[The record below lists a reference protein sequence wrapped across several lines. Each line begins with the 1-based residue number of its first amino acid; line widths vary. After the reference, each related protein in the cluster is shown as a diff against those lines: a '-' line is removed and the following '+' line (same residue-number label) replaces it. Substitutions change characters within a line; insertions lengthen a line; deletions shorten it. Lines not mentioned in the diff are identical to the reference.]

1 MDVCVEEEEEDTAE
15 SLSSCSSTNSDDSNK
30 HPLDFSVE
38 PGPSDLGGSVCA
50 QEQLS
55 CCPLCQDVL
64 KDPVYTGLGHLCCRQ
79 CITTYWVHS
88 AASGHPSS
96 VQCGKKSR
104 TRSGMQTANQSCSV
118 QDAGLREVFD
128 EHKTSLRRRCECVAE
143 ESDETGSTTQL
154 NKIYTELYITEGQRE
169 EVNAQ
174 RRSWRQLETTS
185 KTKSLHAAPIRC
197 QDTFISEEHGAI
209 RVVLTN
215 GVSGVGK
222 TFSVQKFTLD
232 WAEGLEN
239 QDVSVVILLSFRE
252 LNLVRD
258 EQYSLLTLIH
268 DFHPSLQKLPA
279 EKLPVCKLLFILD
292 GLDESRLS
300 LDFNNGKVVS
310 DVTEKSP
317 VNLLLTNLIKGNLL
331 PSALV
336 WITSRPAA
344 ANQIPPSCVDRL
356 TEVRGFT
363 DTQKVEY
370 FKKRFSDEK
379 LSSTIISHIKTS
391 RSLHIMCEIP
401 VFCWITATVLEDML
415 STEHRGELPKTMTDM
430 YSHFLLVQSKRKK
443 NKYHEGHDKKT
454 RKKLKRI
461 KSKNHEGQETSPE
474 ELPEADR
481 EVFLKLGRLAFKHL
495 EEGNIF
501 FSQEDLEQCGLDVT
515 EASMYSGICTEI
527 FKGELVIFEKP
538 VYCFVHLNIQEFLA
552 AVYMFHCSTNRNT
565 EVLESFLGKNY
576 NYSSLDDFLH
586 SVLVKTLSSK
596 NDYMDLFVR
605 FLHGLSLDSNQRL
618 LGGLLGQTGY
628 SPEITLRVISNLK
641 KINTGGTSPD
651 RSIIISHC
659 QMEINDFSAHL
670 DIQEVL
676 KSEGRSEINLPE
688 KQCSA
693 LAYKLQ
699 MSAEAELNLKKS
711 TSPDEG
717 QLRQSHDVTNVRK
730 AQGRK
735 KIGACV
741 EEQRSCCP
749 LCHHVLKDPIS
760 TRRCIT
766 TNGVQSAASGLHS
779 CPQCGEKCRT
789 RPGLQTGNQSC
800 SAQDAGLQ
808 EVLDEHKI
816 SLKRRC
822 EYVAEESDEIGS
834 TTALNK
840 IYTEVYITEGQSEED
855 NAQHEVTQLE
865 TTSKTKSLHDTP
877 IRCQDIFKSEEHAA
891 IRVVLTNGVSGVGKT
906 FSVQKFTLDWA
917 EGLENQDVSVVIL
930 LSFRELNLVRDEQY
944 SLLTLI
950 HDFHPSLQKLP
961 AEKLPVCKLLF
972 ILDGL
977 DESRLSLDFNNGK
990 VVSDVTEKSPVNLLL
1005 TNLIKGNLL
1014 PSALVWITSRPA
1026 AANQIP
1032 PSCVDRLTEVRGF
1045 TDTQK
1050 VEYFKKRFSDE
1061 KLSSTII
1068 SHIKTS
1074 RSLHIMCEIPVFCWI
1089 TATVLE
1095 DMLST
1100 EHRGELPKT
1109 MTDMYSHF
1117 LLVQSK
1123 RKKNKYHEGHDK
1135 KTRKKL
1141 KRIKSKNHEGQ
1152 ETSPEE
1158 LPEADRE
1165 VFLKLGRLA
1174 FKHLEEGNIFF
1185 SQEDLEQCGLDVT
1198 EASMYSGIC
1207 TEIFKGELVIF
1218 EKPVYCFV
1226 HLNIQEF
1233 LAAVY
1238 MFHCSTNR
1246 NTEVLESFL
1255 GKNYNYSSLDD
1266 FLHSV
1271 LVKTLSS
1278 KNDYM
1283 DLFVRFLHGL
1293 SLDSN
1298 QRLLGGLLGQT
1309 GYSPEI
1315 TLRVI
1320 SNLKKI
1326 NTGGT
1331 SPDRSIIISHCQM
1344 EINDFSAYLDI
1355 QEVLKSEGRS
1365 EINLPEKQCSALAYK
1380 LQMSAEAE
1388 LNLKKSTS
1396 PDEGQLRQ
1404 SHDVT
1409 NVRKAQDRYHR
1420 QRAVSPVPSC
1430 LSMRSDMSKSLP
1442 PDISDEPGPSDTRDR
1457 HHRQRAVSPVPSCL
1471 SMRSDMSKSLPPD
1484 ISDEP
1489 GPSDTR
1495 DWHHRQ
1501 RAVSPVPSCLSMRS
1515 DMSKSLPPDISDEP
1529 GPSDTRDQYHRQRAV
1544 SPVPSCLSMRSDMSK
1559 SLPPDISDEPGPSDT
1574 RLRKRSGISVKDP
1587 LPFCTRSGLQ
1597 TAYQCSSLHTD
1608 AGLQEVFDEHKIS
1621 LKRRCECVAEGS
1633 DETGS
1638 RTLLNRIYT
1647 ELYITEGQSEE
1658 VNTQHEVR
1666 RLEKASK
1673 IKNLQDTPIRCHD
1686 IFKSEQHAAI
1696 RVVLTN
1702 GIAGVGKTFSVQKF
1716 TLDWA
1721 EGLENQDVCVVILL
1735 SFRELNLV
1743 RDEQYSL
1750 LMLLHVFYPSL
1761 QKLPAEKLSVCK
1773 LLFILDGLD
1782 ESRLS
1787 LDFNNGKVVSDVTEK
1802 SPVNLLLTNLIK
1814 GNLLPSAL
1822 VWITSRP
1829 AAANQIPPSCVDRL
1843 TEVRG
1848 FTDTQKVE
1856 YFKKRFSDEKLSSTI
1871 ISHIKTSR
1879 SLHIMCEIPVF
1890 CWITATVLED
1900 MLSTEHRGELP
1911 KTMTDMYSHFL
1922 LVQSKRKKNK
1932 YHEGHETGSQVLTEA
1947 DKEVLLKL
1955 GRLAL
1960 EHLKEG
1966 NIMFYQ
1972 EDLEQCGLDVP
1983 EASVYSGVCTEIFKR
1998 ECVIFQKPVYCF
2010 VHLSIQE
2017 FLAAVFMFHSLRK
2030 WNIKVIQTFLGEDYN
2045 YPSMDDVLLT
2055 VMEKSLR
2062 SKNGHLDL
2070 FVRFLHGLCVESNQ
2084 RLLGGLL
2091 GQTGYSP
2098 EIILRVISNLK
2109 KINTDYFSPDRDPE
2123 RCVNIF
2129 HCLMEMNDFSVHQE
2143 IQEFLKSENRSMKN
2157 LSEIQCSALAHM
2169 LQMSE
2174 EVLDELD
2181 LKVYN
2186 TSDKGRLRLIPA
2198 VRNCRKARLCSC
2210 HLSVSHC
2217 EVVASALNSN
2227 PSHLTQLDLS
2237 YNNLKESGVKHLCS
2251 GLESPN
2257 CRLEILRLEKCT
2269 LSEISCSA
2277 LVSALKSNPSH
2288 LIELDLSRNNL
2299 SDSEVREFCGFLENP
2314 HCRLKSLR
2322 LERCWLSEIS
2332 CLSLIA
2338 ALKSNPTHLSNLD
2351 LSGNDLFDF
2360 GVKELCGFLESPH
2373 CRLTTLRL
2381 ENTWLTENSCAYLG
2395 SALKSNPSHVTQLN
2409 LSGNILQ
2416 NSLQELCGFLGSPY
2430 CRLKTLRLRTCR
2442 LSKVSCSALASA
2454 LKSNPSHLTDL
2465 DLAGNNTMED
2475 SGVRKLCWFLR
2486 APRCRLKTLRLER
2499 CKLTKISCS
2508 ALVSALKSNP
2518 SHLTDLDLSNNYSL
2532 EDPGVKELCGFLESP
2547 HCGLN
2552 SLRLRTCRLS
2562 RVSCSALVSALKS
2575 NPSHLAQLD
2584 LSNNNLQES
2593 DVQQLLDLV
2602 KSPDYKLETLSWRRG
2617 FL

>member
-1 MDVCVEEEEEDTAE
+1 M
-15 SLSSCSSTNSDDSNK
+15 
-30 HPLDFSVE
+30 
-38 PGPSDLGGSVCA
+38 
-50 QEQLS
+50 
-55 CCPLCQDVL
+55 
-64 KDPVYTGLGHLCCRQ
+64 
-79 CITTYWVHS
+79 
-88 AASGHPSS
+88 
-96 VQCGKKSR
+96 
-104 TRSGMQTANQSCSV
+104 
-118 QDAGLREVFD
+118 
-128 EHKTSLRRRCECVAE
+128 
-143 ESDETGSTTQL
+143 
-154 NKIYTELYITEGQRE
+154 
-169 EVNAQ
+169 
-174 RRSWRQLETTS
+174 
-185 KTKSLHAAPIRC
+185 
-197 QDTFISEEHGAI
+197 
-209 RVVLTN
+209 
-215 GVSGVGK
+215 
-222 TFSVQKFTLD
+222 
-232 WAEGLEN
+232 
-239 QDVSVVILLSFRE
+239 
-252 LNLVRD
+252 
-258 EQYSLLTLIH
+258 
-268 DFHPSLQKLPA
+268 
-279 EKLPVCKLLFILD
+279 
-292 GLDESRLS
+292 
-300 LDFNNGKVVS
+300 
-310 DVTEKSP
+310 
-317 VNLLLTNLIKGNLL
+317 
-331 PSALV
+331 
-336 WITSRPAA
+336 
-344 ANQIPPSCVDRL
+344 
-356 TEVRGFT
+356 
-363 DTQKVEY
+363 
-370 FKKRFSDEK
+370 RF
-379 LSSTIISHIKTS
+379 
-391 RSLHIMCEIP
+391 
-401 VFCWITATVLEDML
+401 
-415 STEHRGELPKTMTDM
+415 
-430 YSHFLLVQSKRKK
+430 
-443 NKYHEGHDKKT
+443 
-454 RKKLKRI
+454 
-461 KSKNHEGQETSPE
+461 
-474 ELPEADR
+474 
-481 EVFLKLGRLAFKHL
+481 
-495 EEGNIF
+495 
-501 FSQEDLEQCGLDVT
+501 
-515 EASMYSGICTEI
+515 
-527 FKGELVIFEKP
+527 
-538 VYCFVHLNIQEFLA
+538 
-552 AVYMFHCSTNRNT
+552 
-565 EVLESFLGKNY
+565 
-576 NYSSLDDFLH
+576 
-586 SVLVKTLSSK
+586 
-596 NDYMDLFVR
+596 
-605 FLHGLSLDSNQRL
+605 
-618 LGGLLGQTGY
+618 
-628 SPEITLRVISNLK
+628 
-641 KINTGGTSPD
+641 
-651 RSIIISHC
+651 
-659 QMEINDFSAHL
+659 
-670 DIQEVL
+670 
-676 KSEGRSEINLPE
+676 
-688 KQCSA
+688 
-693 LAYKLQ
+693 
-699 MSAEAELNLKKS
+699 
-711 TSPDEG
+711 
-717 QLRQSHDVTNVRK
+717 
-730 AQGRK
+730 
-735 KIGACV
+735 
-741 EEQRSCCP
+741 
-749 LCHHVLKDPIS
+749 
-760 TRRCIT
+760 
-766 TNGVQSAASGLHS
+766 
-779 CPQCGEKCRT
+779 
-789 RPGLQTGNQSC
+789 
-800 SAQDAGLQ
+800 
-808 EVLDEHKI
+808 
-816 SLKRRC
+816 
-822 EYVAEESDEIGS
+822 
-834 TTALNK
+834 
-840 IYTEVYITEGQSEED
+840 
-855 NAQHEVTQLE
+855 
-865 TTSKTKSLHDTP
+865 
-877 IRCQDIFKSEEHAA
+877 
-891 IRVVLTNGVSGVGKT
+891 
-906 FSVQKFTLDWA
+906 
-917 EGLENQDVSVVIL
+917 
-930 LSFRELNLVRDEQY
+930 
-944 SLLTLI
+944 
-950 HDFHPSLQKLP
+950 
-961 AEKLPVCKLLF
+961 
-972 ILDGL
+972 
-977 DESRLSLDFNNGK
+977 
-990 VVSDVTEKSPVNLLL
+990 
-1005 TNLIKGNLL
+1005 
-1014 PSALVWITSRPA
+1014 
-1026 AANQIP
+1026 
-1032 PSCVDRLTEVRGF
+1032 
-1045 TDTQK
+1045 
-1050 VEYFKKRFSDE
+1050 
-1061 KLSSTII
+1061 
-1068 SHIKTS
+1068 
-1074 RSLHIMCEIPVFCWI
+1074 
-1089 TATVLE
+1089 
-1095 DMLST
+1095 
-1100 EHRGELPKT
+1100 
-1109 MTDMYSHF
+1109 
-1117 LLVQSK
+1117 
-1123 RKKNKYHEGHDK
+1123 
-1135 KTRKKL
+1135 
-1141 KRIKSKNHEGQ
+1141 
-1152 ETSPEE
+1152 
-1158 LPEADRE
+1158 
-1165 VFLKLGRLA
+1165 
-1174 FKHLEEGNIFF
+1174 
-1185 SQEDLEQCGLDVT
+1185 
-1198 EASMYSGIC
+1198 
-1207 TEIFKGELVIF
+1207 
-1218 EKPVYCFV
+1218 
-1226 HLNIQEF
+1226 
-1233 LAAVY
+1233 
-1238 MFHCSTNR
+1238 
-1246 NTEVLESFL
+1246 
-1255 GKNYNYSSLDD
+1255 
-1266 FLHSV
+1266 
-1271 LVKTLSS
+1271 
-1278 KNDYM
+1278 
-1283 DLFVRFLHGL
+1283 
-1293 SLDSN
+1293 
-1298 QRLLGGLLGQT
+1298 
-1309 GYSPEI
+1309 
-1315 TLRVI
+1315 
-1320 SNLKKI
+1320 
-1326 NTGGT
+1326 
-1331 SPDRSIIISHCQM
+1331 
-1344 EINDFSAYLDI
+1344 
-1355 QEVLKSEGRS
+1355 
-1365 EINLPEKQCSALAYK
+1365 
-1380 LQMSAEAE
+1380 
-1388 LNLKKSTS
+1388 
-1396 PDEGQLRQ
+1396 
-1404 SHDVT
+1404 
-1409 NVRKAQDRYHR
+1409 
-1420 QRAVSPVPSC
+1420 
-1430 LSMRSDMSKSLP
+1430 
-1442 PDISDEPGPSDTRDR
+1442 
-1457 HHRQRAVSPVPSCL
+1457 
-1471 SMRSDMSKSLPPD
+1471 
-1484 ISDEP
+1484 
-1489 GPSDTR
+1489 
-1495 DWHHRQ
+1495 
-1501 RAVSPVPSCLSMRS
+1501 
-1515 DMSKSLPPDISDEP
+1515 
-1529 GPSDTRDQYHRQRAV
+1529 RDQYHRQRAV

-1574 RLRKRSGISVKDP
+1574 RYEMREPVVELAPGGFVPIP
-1587 LPFCTRSGLQ
+1587 W
-1597 TAYQCSSLHTD
+1597 Y

-2257 CRLEILRLEKCT
+2257 CRLEILRSVLQNCCRLEKCT

-2373 CRLTTLRL
+2373 CRLTTLRSD
-2381 ENTWLTENSCAYLG
+2381 NM
-2395 SALKSNPSHVTQLN
+2395 LKFGAEITVIHHIFIEAEACWRSVTC
-2409 LSGNILQ
+2409 S
-2416 NSLQELCGFLGSPY
+2416 
-2430 CRLKTLRLRTCR
+2430 
-2442 LSKVSCSALASA
+2442 VSCSALASA

-2486 APRCRLKTLRLER
+2486 APRCRLKTLR
-2499 CKLTKISCS
+2499 
-2508 ALVSALKSNP
+2508 
-2518 SHLTDLDLSNNYSL
+2518 
-2532 EDPGVKELCGFLESP
+2532 
-2547 HCGLN
+2547 
-2552 SLRLRTCRLS
+2552 
-2562 RVSCSALVSALKS
+2562 
-2575 NPSHLAQLD
+2575 
-2584 LSNNNLQES
+2584 S
-2593 DVQQLLDLV
+2593 D
-2602 KSPDYKLETLSWRRG
+2602 TM
-2617 FL
+2617 F